1 MKRGNQLD
9 GIDLIFSFFFF
20 PPLDIFFI
28 PRRERGR
35 GEGEF
40 LKINSVRFFFF
51 FLNCSYNSGRSM
63 FPWNISRGGGTKV

>member
-20 PPLDIFFI
+20 FPPRYRLYSST
-28 PRRERGR
+28 RKREG
-35 GEGEF
+35 GGGILENKF
-40 LKINSVRFFFF
+40 CAFFF
-51 FLNCSYNSGRSM
+51 FLSCSYNSGRSM

>member
-9 GIDLIFSFFFF
+9 GIDLIFSFFFFF

-40 LKINSVRFFFF
+40 LKINSFF
-51 FLNCSYNSGRSM
+51 FLSCSYNSGRSM

>member
-20 PPLDIFFI
+20 FPPSISSLFLD
-28 PRRERGR
+28 EK
-35 GEGEF
+35 EGGGGGILENKF
-40 LKINSVRFFFF
+40 CAFF
-51 FLNCSYNSGRSM
+51 FLSCSYNSGRSM